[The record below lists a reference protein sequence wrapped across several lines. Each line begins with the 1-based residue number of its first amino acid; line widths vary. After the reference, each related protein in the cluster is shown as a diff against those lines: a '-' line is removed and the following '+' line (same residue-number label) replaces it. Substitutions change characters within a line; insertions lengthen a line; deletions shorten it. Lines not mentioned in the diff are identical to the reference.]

1 MASSDA
7 VSSVMTVGEYTLIVK
22 RIIESQEELLK
33 KIEKPTDRVRIKE
46 IIASNKARLEAFKQ
60 QTPDETV
67 IGNNNQSPP

>member
-46 IIASNKARLEAFKQ
+46 IIALNKARLEAFKQ
-60 QTPDETV
+60 QASDETV